1 MSRRVLAY
9 VTCAV
14 VVATVVAA
22 VAIMGPPSEA
32 RRRRLDELRRGDLNL
47 LSIAVDNYHDSQ
59 GRLPESLDDLAAV
72 PTVRYRSRNDPETGL
87 AYDYRVVDDNSY
99 ELCATFVGEG
109 GDAADDD
116 RFWAHGAG
124 PKCFQLDVRK
134 RE

>member
-1 MSRRVLAY
+1 MPRRVLGY
-9 VTCAV
+9 VATAAVAAAV
-14 VVATVVAA
+14 VVALV
-22 VAIMGPPSEA
+22 IMESPSEA
-32 RRRRLDELRRGDLNL
+32 RRRRLDEMRRADLHL
-47 LSIAVDNYHDSQ
+47 LSIAVDNYHYSRD
-59 GRLPESLDDLAAV
+59 RLPESLDELAAV

-99 ELCATFVGEG
+99 ELCATFAGEG
-109 GDAADDD
+109 GDAAYDD